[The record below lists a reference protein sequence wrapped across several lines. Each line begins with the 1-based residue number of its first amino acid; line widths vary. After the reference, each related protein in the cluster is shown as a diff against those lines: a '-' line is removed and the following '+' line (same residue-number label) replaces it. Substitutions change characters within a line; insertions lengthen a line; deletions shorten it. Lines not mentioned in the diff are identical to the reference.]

1 MKPAIHLH
9 ARFIAVLCL
18 LSYGLVTA
26 ADGAVVINEI
36 HHNPDVKTEL
46 VEFIELHNTGASAV
60 SLAGWALSDGVAYT
74 FPAGSSIP
82 AGGYLVVSENTNAF
96 RVKFGFTPL
105 GPWTGGLNN
114 FGERIELRNA
124 TGGVEDEVEY
134 GLGFPWPIVGDP
146 PGYSIELINP
156 ALDNDLGGSWRASVV
171 GTAPSQTQTLISDHS
186 SWRYVKGFSEASNP
200 TTVWRQLTYD
210 DGTWAN
216 GIGPIGYGETF
227 ITNTGTVLPDMPGA
241 YTAVFLRK
249 TFVVTNV
256 AQISSLTL
264 EAQYDDGFKAWING
278 SMVIDGQANM
288 AAGEA
293 GYTNSASSAIEN
305 AAFVTFALPNFGSYL
320 RVGTN
325 VLAIQAHNSAISGS
339 SDFYIDA
346 RLIARTGPSA
356 GRGPTPG
363 AVNSVFANNNPPQI
377 RQVEHSPNEPTNGQ
391 VVKITAKVTDADS
404 VTNVTLLYQIV
415 DPGSYIEIT
424 DAAYTNNWTAVAM
437 NDGGTGGD
445 ETAGDDIYTVEL
457 PGSVQVH
464 RRLVRYRIVV
474 YDGGG
479 RSVRVPYAD
488 DPQPNFAYFVYNGIP
503 EWRGSLNGGTQ
514 TVFPAGVMRRLPTY
528 HLISKKTSVE
538 TGTWFERYAGD
549 LYKWNGT
556 LIYDGRVYDHI
567 RYRARGGVWRYS
579 MVKNMWKFDFN
590 RGHDFEARDNW
601 GKKFDVPWRK
611 LNLGASIQ
619 QRDFWHRGEQ
629 GMFESVG
636 FKMFN
641 LAGVES
647 PHTTFCT
654 FRVIDE
660 AAEASATQYEG
671 DFWGA
676 YLAIEQEDGRFLE
689 EHGLPD
695 GNLYKMEGGTGELN
709 NMGPLGPANKAD
721 LNYFLSAYNSATD
734 AWWRTNLNI
743 PHYLSYQTMV
753 QAIHHYDICYD
764 KNFFYFRNP
773 QTGLWQVHSWDFD
786 LTWANNM
793 YDAGCGGIDRIKSRF
808 LNGTRPVFEMEWK
821 NRIREVRDLMW
832 NSDQGH
838 RIIDEY
844 AWLLRGPTNG
854 PTILDADRFMWDFNP
869 KMASSTYSQNI
880 GKAGQG
886 EYYQFSQESGTNTSL
901 RGSFNALVQIMKNY
915 VGIRGVFLDGLA
927 VDNAVPATP
936 IVTSTAPPEYPLNR
950 LTFRVSNYSGGN
962 PFAAMKWR
970 IAEITPTNAPVSSL
984 TEPAKYEITPT
995 WESEEI
1001 TIFNSD
1007 VTIPSHVVRAG
1018 STYRVRCRFKD
1029 ATGRWSR
1036 WSGPAQFICGPPDS
1050 STALLANLRISELMY
1065 NAPAGNEYDFV
1076 ELHHTG
1082 GPLGLDLNGAKFT
1095 QGIDYTFGPGTTIPA
1110 GGYLVLAKTTNI
1122 AAFRAYY
1129 GISASVAVLGGY
1141 SGNFDGNGEQVTLR
1155 TSAGGTDIASFEYSD
1170 GRGWPLAADGAGHS
1184 LVPLESADNEQ
1195 KTGALNYGGNW
1206 RASSRIKGSP
1216 GSADAAIP
1224 APVLLNEV
1232 VAHTDFATELDSNDW
1247 LELHNPSDS
1256 VFVFGPN
1263 WYLSDDRTNL
1273 TKWTIPAASSINAR
1287 GFISFD
1293 EQTGFHNPTNIG
1305 FGLSKGGEEV
1315 LLSYLPGTSEDRVV
1329 DAVSFKG
1336 QENDWSLGR
1345 SPDGGAFWHALT
1357 PRTRN
1362 ASNTAPPPRVVISEV
1377 MYHPPEINGTND
1389 NSVDEFIEVLN
1400 ATPGPVALFDTNG
1413 TWRIDGGVSFD
1424 FPAGVTLA
1432 AGARLLVV
1440 NFNAASVVES
1450 NAFRALYGIT
1460 GNLPM
1465 YGPYTSGKLANSSAR
1480 VAIEKPQAP
1489 DLPGGAVS
1497 WVIVDEVIY
1506 GDQNPWPLAAD
1517 GFGPS
1522 LHRQDMVEHG
1532 SDPANWEAATATPGG
1547 AYGGG
1552 VPPTIINQPQPPIR
1566 TSPAGANITYSVAA
1580 SGTDPLRYQWRFNGD
1595 NIPNGTNAIL
1605 TLLNVQPAHSGEY
1618 QVLVLNSAGSILSE
1632 VATLFVTTPPQITG
1646 HPQDQNVRT
1655 NVNATFSVVAS
1666 GTGALRYQWRSN
1678 SVDVMGATNTSYT
1691 INNVQLEH
1699 EGSYTVVVSDANGS
1713 VISFPAVLRVLINPA
1728 VLQHPQSQEV
1738 LAGEDVTFTVAIS
1751 GNPPPF
1757 GYQWRK
1763 VSTILTNMLSA
1774 ERASTFTLRNVQTSD
1789 SGNYRVVITNMAN
1802 NTPGIASSFAALT
1815 VLTDTD
1821 GDGMPDAWEI
1831 AYSFNHQN
1839 GGDAAGDADGDGLT
1853 NLEEY
1858 RAGTNPRDAQD
1869 FLKIENI
1876 ESEMAVNGT
1885 TRVSFL
1891 AVSNRTY
1898 TIEYRDSLLP
1908 GAWTRHTDITS
1919 ATTNR
1924 MVQLIDSPPAAVTK
1938 RYYRLATP
1946 RLP

>member
-1 MKPAIHLH
+1 M
-9 ARFIAVLCL
+9 
-18 LSYGLVTA
+18 VTA
-26 ADGAVVINEI
+26 RAGSIVINEI
-36 HHNPDVKTEL
+36 HYNPDVKTEL
-46 VEFIELHNTGASAV
+46 VEFIELHNTTAAAV
-60 SLAGWALSDGVAYT
+60 SLAGWTLSDAVDFT

-82 AGGYLVVSENTNAF
+82 AGGYVVVSENTNAF

-105 GPWTGGLNN
+105 GPWTGNLNN
-114 FGERIELRNA
+114 FGERIVLRNA
-124 TGGVEDEVEY
+124 VGVVEDEVDY

-146 PGYSIELINP
+146 PGYSIELISP

-171 GTAPSQTQTLISDHS
+171 GASPSQTQTLISDHS
-186 SWRYVKGFSEASNP
+186 SWQYVKGFSEASNP
-200 TTVWRQLTYD
+200 TTLWRQLTYD
-210 DGTWAN
+210 DGTWLN
-216 GIGPIGYGETF
+216 GTTPIGYGETF

-278 SMVIDGQANM
+278 SIVIDGQANM
-288 AAGEA
+288 APGEVPC
-293 GYTNSASSAIEN
+293 TNSASGAIEN
-305 AAFVTFALPNFGSYL
+305 AAFITFALPNFGSYL

-325 VLAIQAHNSAISGS
+325 VLAIQAHNSSLSGS
-339 SDFYIDA
+339 TDFYIDT
-346 RLIARTGPSA
+346 RLIARSGPAA

-363 AVNSVFANNNPPQI
+363 QVNSVFANNNPPTI
-377 RQVEHSPNEPTNGQ
+377 RQVNHSPNEPTNGQ
-391 VVKITAKVTDADS
+391 VVKITAKVTDSDS

-415 DPGSYIEIT
+415 EPGSYIEIT

-437 NDGGTGGD
+437 NDGGTAGD
-445 ETAGDDIYTVEL
+445 ETAGDDVYTVEL
-457 PGSVQVH
+457 PGATQVH
-464 RRLVRYRIVV
+464 RRLIRYRIVA

-479 RSVRVPYAD
+479 RSLRVPYAD

-503 EWRGSLNGGTQ
+503 EWRGSLNGGGAP
-514 TVFPAGVMRRLPTY
+514 TVFPSGVMRRLPTY

-538 TGTWFERYAGD
+538 QGTWFERYGGD

-641 LAGVES
+641 LTGVES

-660 AAEASATQYEG
+660 AAEAPATQYEG
-671 DFWGA
+671 DFWGT

-734 AWWRTNLNI
+734 AWWRTNLNV

-773 QTGLWQVHSWDFD
+773 LTGLWQVHSWDFD

-793 YDAGCGGIDRIKSRF
+793 YDAGCGGIDRIKARF

-832 NSDQGH
+832 NGDQGY

-869 KMASSTYSQNI
+869 KMASGTYSQNL

-886 EYYQFSQESGTNTSL
+886 EYYQFSQESGTNSSL
-901 RGSFNALVQIMKNY
+901 RGSFNALIQIMKNY
-915 VGIRGVFLDGLA
+915 VNIRGAFLDGLA

-936 IVTSTAPPEYPLNR
+936 LVTSAAPPEYPLNR
-950 LTFRVSNYSGGN
+950 LTFRVSNYSGAN

-970 IAEITPTNAPVSSL
+970 IAEITPTNVPVSSL
-984 TEPAKYEITPT
+984 SEPAKYEITAT

-1001 TIFNSD
+1001 TTFNSD
-1007 VTIPSHVVRAG
+1007 RTIPSHVVRAG
-1018 STYRVRCRFKD
+1018 GTYRVRCRFRD
-1029 ATGRWSR
+1029 MTGRWSR
-1036 WSGPAQFICGPPDS
+1036 WSGPVQFVCGPPDS
-1050 STALLANLRISELMY
+1050 STALLASLRVSELMY
-1065 NAPAGNEYDFV
+1065 NSPAGSEFDFV
-1076 ELHHTG
+1076 ELHHAG
-1082 GPLGLDLNGAKFT
+1082 GSLPLELNGAKFT
-1095 QGIDYTFGPGTTIPA
+1095 QGIDYTFGPGMTIPA

-1122 AAFRAYY
+1122 TAFRAYY
-1129 GISASVAVLGGY
+1129 GIGTNVAVLGGY
-1141 SGNFDGNGEQVTLR
+1141 SGNFDNGGEQVTLR

-1170 GRGWPLAADGAGHS
+1170 GRGWPIAADGSGHS
-1184 LVPLESADNEQ
+1184 LVPLESADNDQ

-1216 GSADAAIP
+1216 GSADVLMA

-1232 VAHTDFATELDSNDW
+1232 VAHTDFTTEFDSNDW
-1247 LELHNPSDS
+1247 LELHNASDAT
-1256 VFVFGPN
+1256 FVFGPN
-1263 WYLSDDRTNL
+1263 WYLSDSRTNL
-1273 TKWTIPAASSINAR
+1273 TKWMIPAASSINAR

-1305 FGLSKGGEEV
+1305 FGLNKAGEEV

-1345 SPDGGAFWHALT
+1345 SPDGGRFWRALT
-1357 PRTRN
+1357 PRTRD
-1362 ASNTAPPPRVVISEV
+1362 ASNAAPQLHLVISEI

-1389 NSVDEFIEVLN
+1389 NSVDEFIELFN
-1400 ATPGPVALFDTNG
+1400 ATPGSVALFDTNG
-1413 TWRIDGGVSFD
+1413 SWRIDGGVGFD
-1424 FPAGVTLA
+1424 FPSGVA
-1432 AGARLLVV
+1432 VPAGARLLIV
-1440 NFNAASVVES
+1440 NFNPADAVQS
-1450 NAFRALYGIT
+1450 NAFRTVYGMS
-1460 GNLPM
+1460 GNTAM
-1465 YGPYTSGKLANSSAR
+1465 YGPYTSGKLANSSGR
-1480 VAIEKPQAP
+1480 VAVEKPQEP
-1489 DLPGGAVS
+1489 DLPGESIS

-1522 LHRQDMVEHG
+1522 LHRQDMLEHG
-1532 SDPANWEAATATPGG
+1532 NGPANWQAATPTAGG
-1547 AYGGG
+1547 AFGGG
-1552 VPPTIINQPQPPIR
+1552 MPPTITDQPSPPMR
-1566 TSPAGANITYSVAA
+1566 TSPAGADITYAVAA
-1580 SGTDPLRYQWRFNGD
+1580 TGTAPLRYQWRHNGD
-1595 NIPNGTNAIL
+1595 NIPQGTNAIL
-1605 TLLNVQPAHSGEY
+1605 TLLNVQPVHSGDY
-1618 QVLVLNSAGSILSE
+1618 QVLILNAAGSALSE
-1632 VATLFVTTPPQITG
+1632 TVTLFVTTPPQIMG
-1646 HPQDQNVRT
+1646 HPQDQNVRPG
-1655 NVNATFSVVAS
+1655 VNASFSVIAGS
-1666 GTGALRYQWRSN
+1666 TGALRYQWRSN
-1678 SVDVMGATNTSYT
+1678 SVELAGATNAIYT
-1691 INNVQLEH
+1691 INNVQLDH
-1699 EGSYTVVVSDANGS
+1699 EGSYTVVVSDPNGT
-1713 VISFPAVLRVLINPA
+1713 VISLPAVLRVLINPV
-1728 VLQHPQSQEV
+1728 VLQNPQSQEV
-1738 LAGEDVTFTVAIS
+1738 LAGEDVTFTVAVS

-1763 VSTILTNMLSA
+1763 VSTVLTNMVSA
-1774 ERASTFTLRNVQTSD
+1774 ERTSAFTIRNAQTSH
-1789 SGNYRVVITNMAN
+1789 SGSYRVVITNMAN
-1802 NTPGIASSFAALT
+1802 NTPGVASAFASLT
-1815 VLTDTD
+1815 VLNDTD
-1821 GDGMPDAWEI
+1821 GDGMPDPWEVT
-1831 AYSFNHQN
+1831 YSFDYQN
-1839 GGDAAGDADGDGLT
+1839 PVDAAGDADQDGLT

-1869 FLKIENI
+1869 FLRIESI
-1876 ESEMAVNGT
+1876 ESEMAVSGT

-1919 ATTNR
+1919 VTTNR